1 MLFRSQ
7 TLKIHIQISKL
18 IKSCHSDPKLPC
30 HLQDL
35 TWHATRMMMWQHHKS
50 YTNWQVGP
58 SFLFFPSSR
67 FSVSLLFPLSLGV
80 TWTAQRPQARRQRRG
95 SRVDRRRA
103 IAWAVTFPPKP
114 RTPRPPS
121 RRPDAPRQLCSVGSS
136 DGAPLLR
143 TPSPLVRRNKI
154 ENWRRQSEKKKKR
167 KGQKEKKREFF
178 LMWVPFVSQSRGI
191 DNTTSASMWHTT
203 SAPCRMPERRWLCWT
218 GMTHFGKF

>member
-1 MLFRSQ
+1 
-7 TLKIHIQISKL
+7 
-18 IKSCHSDPKLPC
+18 
-30 HLQDL
+30 
-35 TWHATRMMMWQHHKS
+35 MWQHHKS

-58 SFLFFPSSR
+58 SFLFFPILSFLR
-67 FSVSLLFPLSLGV
+67 FSSFSSVLPTASTVTMPSGRAVSSV
-80 TWTAQRPQARRQRRG
+80 TRTAQQRPQARRQRRG

-154 ENWRRQSEKKKKR
+154 ENWRRQSEKKKKEER
-167 KGQKEKKREFF
+167 AKREKREFF
-178 LMWVPFVSQSRGI
+178 F
-191 DNTTSASMWHTT
+191 
-203 SAPCRMPERRWLCWT
+203 
-218 GMTHFGKF
+218 